1 MPYLPYLEKTLKFER
16 IILQVSHLIFG
27 VKYLKNFNS
36 YPFVLICSK
45 IEKEKRDMFIL
56 APKMYL

>member
-16 IILQVSHLIFG
+16 IILQVCHLIFG
-27 VKYLKNFNS
+27 VKYLKNFKS
-36 YPFVLICSK
+36 YLFVLICSE